1 MTSYFSILFFAVF
14 LPLVVAAYGIAPR
27 KARWVVLLVASYA
40 FFWILSG
47 RLIVFILAST
57 ASVYGLALALDAQ
70 IRQRDERLANATSG
84 KRAIR
89 ANAKRRM
96 RAILSAGVLLNVGML
111 VALKYVRFFGEAL
124 SDLLGLFGHG
134 FVVSVP
140 PHDLPIGISFY
151 TLMAVSYLVDVYR
164 ESVRADRNLGRV
176 ALYLSFFP
184 QIMEGP
190 ICRYNQT
197 AESLTAGDPL
207 DRRSMYAGTVRIL
220 YGFAKKI
227 IVADRLNAF
236 VRPVFGGHYLFDGGV
251 TAFAAIL
258 YTLQLYCDFSGTMD
272 VALGIGQIFNVRLP
286 RNFRQPFFSRTAS
299 EFWKRW
305 HITLGTWLKDY
316 VYYPVSLSAPC
327 KRLTKRARKVF
338 GNRYGPL
345 LASSVALLCVWVIN
359 GLWHGAG
366 SQYLFFGMYYFVLIM
381 SGGLIE
387 PVAAKAGLRLHVDRT
402 SAPYRAFQTVRTLV
416 IVFVGEM
423 FFRANGLAAGLAMF
437 RRIVTDFSLGAFTSG
452 AIFAVGLDGPDY
464 LVVCLTLA
472 GVLAVGIAQERGR
485 DVLGALCERGTIAR
499 WAVAIALFMAIVIFG
514 AYGAS
519 YIPIAPMYAKF

>member
-1 MTSYFSILFFAVF
+1 M
-14 LPLVVAAYGIAPR
+14 
-27 KARWVVLLVASYA
+27 
-40 FFWILSG
+40 
-47 RLIVFILAST
+47 
-57 ASVYGLALALDAQ
+57 
-70 IRQRDERLANATSG
+70 
-84 KRAIR
+84 
-89 ANAKRRM
+89 
-96 RAILSAGVLLNVGML
+96 
-111 VALKYVRFFGEAL
+111 
-124 SDLLGLFGHG
+124 
-134 FVVSVP
+134 
-140 PHDLPIGISFY
+140 
-151 TLMAVSYLVDVYR
+151 
-164 ESVRADRNLGRV
+164 
-176 ALYLSFFP
+176 
-184 QIMEGP
+184 
-190 ICRYNQT
+190 
-197 AESLTAGDPL
+197 
-207 DRRSMYAGTVRIL
+207 
-220 YGFAKKI
+220 
-227 IVADRLNAF
+227 
-236 VRPVFGGHYLFDGGV
+236 FGGHYLFDGGV

-286 RNFRQPFFSRTAS
+286 KNFRQPFFSRTAS

-423 FFRANGLAAGLAMF
+423 FFRANGLSAGLAML

-464 LVVCLTLA
+464 LVVCLALA